1 MSRATPQMRRFAERL
16 IAHEARGNRSSG
28 AKALAVFPV
37 CEKLRPHLATLMGTS
52 GVRSL
57 LSRAL
62 AVTRDEVDCVNAVA
76 IDTEG
81 CLHVVNATDVQ
92 AGPEQFAKAGVV
104 LLAQLLGML
113 VAFIGAKLTLQLV
126 REVWPKLHIED
137 LDLEPKR

>member
-1 MSRATPQMRRFAERL
+1 MSRATPQLRRFAERL
-16 IAHEARGNRSSG
+16 IAFDARGKESSG

-37 CEKLRPHLATLMGTS
+37 CETLRPHLATLMGTA

-62 AVTRDEVDCVNAVA
+62 TVTREEMDGMNAVA
-76 IDTEG
+76 VDDQG
-81 CLHVVNATDVQ
+81 CLRVVNAPDVQ

-126 REVWPKLHIED
+126 REAWPTLKID
-137 LDLEPKR
+137 DSALEPKG